1 MRIVKRSLGL
11 LVLAVALF
19 AVTASA
25 ASAANPE
32 FLDGTVTGL
41 TFTVKSGE
49 GVLEDTATKLAIKC
63 EKDTVSLANGLVTGP
78 KTIEITVDFENCTV
92 AGLAENSLGDAAK
105 TVLVALKGEL
115 CYISKAEKHVGIL
128 FTLTPVHVEVPTLGE
143 LLELKGTMLGL
154 VKGVNKLEVGNTIT
168 FNSTTASE
176 KCEGGTADQLS
187 IEKAHNGKPLAA
199 TETTTEEVTFDKD
212 IEVDA

>member
-1 MRIVKRSLGL
+1 MRTLKLSTTL
-11 LVLAVALF
+11 LVLLLAVGAL
-19 AVTASA
+19 ASSA
-25 ASAANPE
+25 LAANPE
-32 FLDGTVTGL
+32 FLDNVRGN
-41 TFTVKSGE
+41 TFTVKSGQ